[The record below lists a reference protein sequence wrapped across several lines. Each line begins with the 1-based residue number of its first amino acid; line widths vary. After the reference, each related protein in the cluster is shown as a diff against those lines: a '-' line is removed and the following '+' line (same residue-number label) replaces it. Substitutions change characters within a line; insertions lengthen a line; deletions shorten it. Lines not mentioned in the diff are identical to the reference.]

1 MHDGQP
7 TGAHEW
13 RQNWPLLAAATAGI
27 SFAAIPTVTLGIF
40 MEPLQDEF
48 GWSRATITL
57 GLLVFAVVTTPLSPF
72 AGALVDRFGPR
83 AIGLPGLALAGLS
96 FAAFSLVGGSF
107 AIWITVWTVYSLCAL
122 LIRSTVWNRAVAGAF
137 EKSRGMAIAV
147 LLSGTSIAG
156 AIAPFVTHLL
166 IDNVGWEGAYIGLGI
181 GWAGIA
187 WLLVLLFFREPQ
199 AAPSG
204 PVDAQGARQ
213 PRALPGG
220 LTTREALRSP
230 VIRRIACAVVLQIT
244 ISAAISVHLVP
255 IHMSL
260 GASRGEAAGII
271 SLMGIGAILAKL
283 ATGYVADRARSSVLP
298 LVAFSL
304 PALGY
309 LLILYGDASIATLSA
324 ATFIIGCGSGS
335 ALHMMVYLTTQYG
348 GLRNFGKIYG
358 SIGALMG
365 LSAGIGPFAAGL
377 LHDATHSY
385 SLLIT
390 AAIPML
396 LVAGLLV
403 FGLGP
408 YPDFRRQEATAFD

>member
-1 MHDGQP
+1 MQDGQT

-13 RQNWPLLAAATAGI
+13 RQNWPLLLAATAGI
-27 SFAAIPTVTLGIF
+27 SFGAIPTATLGVF
-40 MEPLQDEF
+40 MQPLQDEF

-57 GLLVFAVVTTPLSPF
+57 GLMVFAFVSTPLSPF
-72 AGALVDRFGPR
+72 AGALVDKFGPR
-83 AIGLPGLALAGLS
+83 AIGLPGLALAGIS

-107 AIWITVWTVYSLCAL
+107 AIWVTVWTVYTLCAL
-122 LIRSTVWNRAVAGAF
+122 FIRSTVWNRAVAGAF
-137 EKSRGMAIAV
+137 EKSRGLAIAV
-147 LLSGTSIAG
+147 LLSGSSIAG
-156 AIAPFVTHLL
+156 AFAPFIAHLL

-181 GWAGIA
+181 GWAGIG
-187 WLLVLLFFREPQ
+187 WLLVLLFFREPL
-199 AAPSG
+199 AAPADL
-204 PVDAQGARQ
+204 VDAQGVRQ
-213 PRALPGG
+213 PKVVPGG
-220 LTTREALRSP
+220 LSTREAVRSP
-230 VIRRIACAVVLQIT
+230 VILRIACAVLIQIS

-260 GASRGEAAGII
+260 GASRGEAAGIV

-283 ATGYVADRARSSVLP
+283 ATGYVADRVRSGVLP
-298 LVAFSL
+298 MVAFSL

-309 LLILYGDASIATLSA
+309 LLILYGDGSIATLSV

-348 GLRNFGKIYG
+348 GLLNFGKIYG

-365 LSAGIGPFAAGL
+365 LAAGIGPLAASMV
-377 LHDATHSY
+377 HDATHSY
-385 SLLIT
+385 SLFIG

-408 YPDFRRQEATAFD
+408 FPDFKRRDAEEFR

>member
-1 MHDGQP
+1 MQNGQP
-7 TGAHEW
+7 TAMGEW
-13 RQNWPLLAAATAGI
+13 RQNWPLLSAATAGL

-40 MEPLQDEF
+40 MQPLQDEF
-48 GWSRATITL
+48 GWSRAMISL

-83 AIGLPGLALAGLS
+83 AIGLPGLVLAGLS

-107 AIWITVWTVYSLCAL
+107 AIWITIWTVYSLCAL
-122 LIRSTVWNRAVAGAF
+122 FIRSTVWNRAVAGAF
-137 EKSRGMAIAV
+137 EKSRGLAIAV

-156 AIAPFVTHLL
+156 AVAPFVTHLL

-181 GWAGIA
+181 GWAGIG
-187 WLLVLLFFREPQ
+187 WLLVLLFFREPS

-204 PVDAQGARQ
+204 PVDAQEDRQ
-213 PRALPGG
+213 PRAPPGG
-220 LTTREALRSP
+220 LTSREAIRSP
-230 VIRRIACAVVLQIT
+230 VILRIAGAVILQIT
-244 ISAAISVHLVP
+244 ITAAISVHLVP

-260 GASRGEAAGII
+260 GASQGEAAGIV
-271 SLMGIGAILAKL
+271 SLMGIGAVLAKL
-283 ATGYVADRARSSVLP
+283 ATGYVADRVRSSVLP

-304 PALGY
+304 PVLGY
-309 LLILYGDASIATLSA
+309 LLILYGDASIATLSV
-324 ATFIIGCGSGS
+324 ATFIIGCGSGA
-335 ALHMMVYLTTQYG
+335 ALHMVVYLTTQYG

-365 LSAGIGPFAAGL
+365 LGAGIGAVAGGL
-377 LHDATHSY
+377 VYDVTHTY
-385 SLLIT
+385 SLLIA

-408 YPDFRRQEATAFD
+408 FPDFRRQELPADA